1 MNKVVKILGAAAIAA
16 SLSACQTLGD
26 GPNQAGGTLIGA
38 AGGALL
44 ASQIGGGSG
53 KLAAVAI
60 GALAGA
66 AIGNSIG
73 ASMDQQDRQR
83 TTHVLET
90 TPSNQQVA
98 WNNPDTGH
106 HVIVPQAPT
115 YQNDGQPCREF
126 SHTVL
131 IGGKREQAYG
141 TACRQADGSWKIV
154 Q

>member
-1 MNKVVKILGAAAIAA
+1 MNILTRIVAVLLISGSVAG
-16 SLSACQTLGD
+16 CQTLGN

-44 ASQIGGGSG
+44 GSQIGGGSG

-73 ASMDQQDRQR
+73 ANMDHQDRLR
-83 TTHVLET
+83 TTRVLET
-90 TPSNQQVA
+90 TPSNHPVA
-98 WNNPDTGH
+98 WTNPDTGY
-106 HVIVPQAPT
+106 HVVEPRAPT
-115 YQNDGQPCREF
+115 YRNDGTPCREF
-126 SHTVL
+126 SHTVT
-131 IGGKREQAYG
+131 IGGKREQTYG
-141 TACRQADGSWKIV
+141 TACRQADGSWKIL